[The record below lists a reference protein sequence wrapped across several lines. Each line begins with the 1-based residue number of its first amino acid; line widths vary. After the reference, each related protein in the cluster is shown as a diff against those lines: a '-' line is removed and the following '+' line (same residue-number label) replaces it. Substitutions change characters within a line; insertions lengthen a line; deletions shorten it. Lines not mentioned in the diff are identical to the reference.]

1 MVQLSSMMPFTAARR
16 AARWPLA
23 IAPPAF
29 APLAAALLPAALL
42 ALAGCAGLPPPVA
55 QRPATVTAA
64 EGAARKGDHA
74 QAASQYESL
83 AQTHVPPERVDLQLA
98 AAREYL
104 AAGRA
109 PDAARVLSGINAPQ
123 SAAQSQEHALL
134 DAELSLLENRS
145 QEAWQKIGTIAEPAA
160 AGPAAGGP
168 APGSALA
175 AAALR
180 YYTLKMRIA
189 LAAARPVDGVRAEMA
204 AETFTAN
211 AAERTQLRTRLLAA
225 LRDAREHGVKLEA
238 GASQDPIVRGW
249 LDLGAIATESHGAS
263 LVGEAEAAGWR
274 AKYPNH
280 PALEVLA
287 QALPAP
293 LVVTAQGGR
302 IALLLP
308 LTGPASGQA
317 ATVRDGF
324 LSAFYQVPAATRP
337 ELQMYDTGAVS
348 AADAVAQARAAGS
361 GFIVGPLTREDVAAV
376 AGLGSESVPL
386 LALNFLPVDRPA
398 PSGLYQFALSPEEE
412 AQQVARRMLADGH
425 RRGVALVP
433 RGDWGSRVIEAFTRE
448 LTAGGGS
455 LISQTLYDPA
465 EHDYS
470 YELKPLLRIEESEAR
485 HARLQSVLGSKLNF
499 EPRHRGDIDFVFLV
513 PASATNARL
522 IEPQLKFFYAGDIPS
537 YSLSTAYE
545 PESTDANRD
554 IDGLMYPDMPWMIS
568 DDASLDTLRAS
579 VEQAWGDGVAW
590 RSRLFAFG
598 YDACQ
603 LMLAMS
609 GGHQKLGDVQVAG
622 LSGQLHFDPKGRVQR
637 DLIWV
642 QVRDGE
648 PRRLGASASAADQ
661 P

>member
-1 MVQLSSMMPFTAARR
+1 MAQQGSMMPFAAARR
-16 AARWPLA
+16 ADRWPLA
-23 IAPPAF
+23 
-29 APLAAALLPAALL
+29 LALL
-42 ALAGCAGLPPPVA
+42 ALAGCAAAPPPLA

-64 EGAARKGDHA
+64 ESAARTGDHA

-83 AQTHVPPERVDLQLA
+83 AATHVPPERIDLQLA
-98 AAREYL
+98 AAREWL

-109 PDAARVLSGINAPQ
+109 ADAARVLAAINAPQ
-123 SAAQSQEHALL
+123 SAAQDREHALL
-134 DAELSLLENRS
+134 DAETALVANRA
-145 QEAWQKIGTIAEPAA
+145 QEAWQKFGAIDEATATSSGTA
-160 AGPAAGGP
+160 
-168 APGSALA
+168 S
-175 AAALR
+175 ALR
-180 YYTLKMRIA
+180 YYALKMRIA
-189 LAAARPVDGVRAEMA
+189 LAAGRPVDGVRAEMA
-204 AETFTAN
+204 AEPFTAN

-225 LRDAREHGVKLEA
+225 LREARDHGVKLEA
-238 GASQDPIVRGW
+238 AASQDPIVRGW
-249 LDLGAIATESHGAS
+249 LDLGAIATEYHGSS
-263 LVGEAEAAGWR
+263 LVGAAEAAGWR

-287 QALPAP
+287 QALPPP
-293 LVVTAQGGR
+293 LVVSSTTGR
-302 IALLLP
+302 VALLLP
-308 LTGPASGQA
+308 LTGPASTQA
-317 ATVRDGF
+317 ATVRPD
-324 LSAFYQVPAATRP
+324 
-337 ELQMYDTGAVS
+337 LQMFDTGAVT
-348 AADAVAQARAAGS
+348 ATDALAQARAAGS

-386 LALNFLPVDRPA
+386 LALNFLPADRPA
-398 PSGLYQFALSPEEE
+398 PGGMYQFALSPEEE

-433 RGDWGSRVIEAFTRE
+433 RGDWGNRVIEAFTRE

-470 YELKPLLRIEESEAR
+470 YELKPLLRIDDSEAR
-485 HARLQSVLGSKLNF
+485 HARLQSVLGTKLNF
-499 EPRHRGDIDFVFLV
+499 EPRHRGDIEFVFVV
-513 PASATNARL
+513 PESATNARL

-545 PESTDANRD
+545 PDSTDANRD

-568 DDASLDTLRAS
+568 DDASLDALRAS
-579 VEQAWGDGVAW
+579 TEQAWGDGVAW

-609 GGHQKLGDVQVAG
+609 GGRQKLADVQVAG
-622 LSGQLHFDPKGRVQR
+622 LSGQLHFDARGRVQR

-642 QVRDGE
+642 QIRDGE
-648 PRRLGASASAADQ
+648 PRRLGASADQ

>member
-1 MVQLSSMMPFTAARR
+1 MVQLSSMMPFTAAGR

-23 IAPPAF
+23 V
-29 APLAAALLPAALL
+29 ALL

-55 QRPATVTAA
+55 QRAGTVPVA
-64 EGAARKGDHA
+64 EAAARKGDHA

-98 AAREYL
+98 AAREWL

-109 PDAARVLSGINAPQ
+109 ADAARVLGAISAPQ

-134 DAELSLLENRS
+134 DAEISLQANRT
-145 QEAWQKIGTIAEPAA
+145 QEAWQKIGAIAEPAA
-160 AGPAAGGP
+160 AAPAAGTT
-168 APGSALA
+168 A
-175 AAALR
+175 AGATVADATAATAAIR

-238 GASQDPIVRGW
+238 AASQDPIVRGW

-263 LVGEAEAAGWR
+263 LIGEAEAAGWR
-274 AKYPNH
+274 ARYPNH

-308 LTGPASGQA
+308 LSGPAAGQA

-324 LSAFYQVPAATRP
+324 LSAFYQLPAATRP
-337 ELQMYDTGAVS
+337 ELQMYDTGAVT

-386 LALNFLPVDRPA
+386 LALNFLPADRPA
-398 PSGLYQFALSPEEE
+398 PGGLYQFALSPEDE

-433 RGDWGSRVIEAFTRE
+433 RGDWGNRVIEAFTRE

-470 YELKPLLRIEESEAR
+470 YELEPLLRIDDSEAR
-485 HARLQSVLGSKLNF
+485 HSRLQSVLGAKLNF
-499 EPRHRGDIDFVFLV
+499 EPRHRGDIEFVFLV
-513 PASATNARL
+513 PESATNARL

-537 YSLSTAYE
+537 YSLSNAYE

-554 IDGLMYPDMPWMIS
+554 IDSLMYPDMPWMIS

-579 VEQAWGDGVAW
+579 IEQAWGNSVAW

-622 LSGQLHFDPKGRVQR
+622 LSGQLHFDAKGRVQR

-642 QVRDGE
+642 QIRDGD
-648 PRRLGASASAADQ
+648 PRRLGASSGAGTADQ